1 MRHFKGLQFTLF
13 HTELNIEDK
22 SSNATISTSDN
33 RVDTSQNRLSTS
45 DKRLNIYGP
54 NNSNRYVSFLGVSD
68 AYSLSYDACDDDK
81 KLSTAYDDD
90 NNEPDNNQLNATT
103 TTYTSSKTNHNIET
117 TTNNNT
123 TTINID
129 ISNHRKII
137 TVCMPSLA
145 AFYYLVQIATS
156 SKDLLTPSNVV
167 NMKYLKYRLIQQNQD
182 GTVEYKSSNNNN
194 NSDDTLS
201 AVKNK
206 NNDDNNNFGSIKT
219 KQSKSNFDIHKNHL
233 LRNFA
238 TTNTMITT
246 TAVAPNIDSTK
257 TTAAKTTIITS
268 TVINNSIITNNHSS
282 FNNNN
287 YNNTNATNIFMTP
300 YHIVDY
306 ITNDDIRIQ
315 SIDLATTSYGFMFS
329 TIRTAPINS
338 ISQVFVY
345 ILHHPII
352 DIIQQSMLLSYVD
365 NGTITT
371 LSSFYSQHRYQQNK
385 PKTDSNNSN
394 NNKKNFNNDNN
405 YNNNSSSNNSK
416 NIPSISS
423 IHQSVNK
430 ILAKDNDNFV
440 PLFVSEQNPNVR
452 HPIKKD
458 FKCKAYYVLI
468 GSSHFKLIDNGT
480 NISSSSS
487 SSSSS
492 RSSFTSN
499 GNTIDA
505 NQSDKINIKNI
516 ITNINSKN
524 ITNYSYKNHHHDNE
538 SNKTTL
544 KYNYCNRICSKSI
557 LMTKVCIYF

>member
-22 SSNATISTSDN
+22 SNATISTSDN

-54 NNSNRYVSFLGVSD
+54 NNSNRYVSFLGVSN
-68 AYSLSYDACDDDK
+68 AYSLSYDACDDTK

-90 NNEPDNNQLNATT
+90 NNEHDNNKLNATT
-103 TTYTSSKTNHNIET
+103 TTYTSSKTNHNIKTT
-117 TTNNNT
+117 TTNTT

-129 ISNHRKII
+129 INNHRRII

-182 GTVEYKSSNNNN
+182 GTVEYKSSTNNNN
-194 NSDDTLS
+194 NNNDTLS
-201 AVKNK
+201 ALKNN

-233 LRNFA
+233 LRNFT

-246 TAVAPNIDSTK
+246 NVDSTK

-268 TVINNSIITNNHSS
+268 NVINNSIITNNHST

-287 YNNTNATNIFMTP
+287 NNNNNKASSNTNATNIFMTP

-315 SIDLATTSYGFMFS
+315 SIDLTTTSYGFMFS

-338 ISQVFVY
+338 ISQVLIY

-371 LSSFYSQHRYQQNK
+371 LSSLYSQHRYQQNK

-394 NNKKNFNNDNN
+394 NNKKNFTNYKNN
-405 YNNNSSSNNSK
+405 NNNSSNNSNNSA
-416 NIPSISS
+416 SISS

-440 PLFVSEQNPNVR
+440 PLFISDQNPNVR
-452 HPIKKD
+452 HPITKD
-458 FKCKAYYVLI
+458 LKCKAYYVLI

-480 NISSSSS
+480 NVSSSSS
-487 SSSSS
+487 SNSSSS
-492 RSSFTSN
+492 SSKTSSF
-499 GNTIDA
+499 A
-505 NQSDKINIKNI
+505 NQSDKINTKNI
-516 ITNINSKN
+516 ITKINSKN
-524 ITNYSYKNHHHDNE
+524 ITNESYKNHHHDDE

-557 LMTKVCIYF
+557 LMTKVCMYF